1 MMIVIGSCCANGVVR
16 YFDDERRD
24 GFFCN
29 YCNAHFYEHRMDEM
43 IKTHMKRYCNRK
55 GEAISITR
63 FIFKTAISG
72 HHVILDSDVN
82 EDSHSSDSNDD
93 GDSGESEDSYSIDYN
108 GDIDSEV
115 DKDGHSIDYNGDI
128 DSDGDSDGDSEDSEV
143 MEEDEKSEDDSDGD
157 EKVLE
162 YAREIIDLT
171 MDSSD
176 EDKVV
181 EVVVVDSSDSKTNSS
196 DSTTHSLVS
205 TNHSEELELLADTAL
220 RGIFGN
226 QEDSDEDVEQV
237 KKYLNG
243 IKRKYTKKDMKQSD
257 FEKRKKR
264 CDKVNNSFSERFVPG
279 VSRPSLSMITLN
291 EVGVSKI
298 RDVVFDADG
307 SLKSTIVKDIV
318 MKDNHNFIKFG
329 GEVYNDM
336 RWQVPIQKHSRN
348 LCDVKTRETIEKI
361 LQEEGII
368 NPEEEM
374 ITEMGILIGGTMDQ
388 PIHHD
393 ISRRFTKFVNSAAKT
408 EIEGWEL
415 DRVKYN
421 KAMISSTAP
430 SSILIGMGNQPKVM
444 LGVPKSRVIRKK

>member
-1 MMIVIGSCCANGVVR
+1 MDISNLAGASCLGVYCKQCFTNSGFPKSFVSNSALVDHFHLKHGISKNQRAEVIDAVRTIRAREANGVVR

-29 YCNAHFYEHRMDEM
+29 YCNAHFYEHRKDEM

-93 GDSGESEDSYSIDYN
+93 GDSGESEDSHSIDYN

-243 IKRKYTKKDMKQSD
+243 IKQKYTKKDMKQSD
-257 FEKRKKR
+257 FEKRKK
-264 CDKVNNSFSERFVPG
+264 DV
-279 VSRPSLSMITLN
+279 
-291 EVGVSKI
+291 I
-298 RDVVFDADG
+298 R
-307 SLKSTIVKDIV
+307 STIRYQRGLFQEYPDQ
-318 MKDNHNFIKFG
+318 
-329 GEVYNDM
+329 VY
-336 RWQVPIQKHSRN
+336 Q
-348 LCDVKTRETIEKI
+348 
-361 LQEEGII
+361 
-368 NPEEEM
+368 
-374 ITEMGILIGGTMDQ
+374 
-388 PIHHD
+388 
-393 ISRRFTKFVNSAAKT
+393 
-408 EIEGWEL
+408 
-415 DRVKYN
+415 
-421 KAMISSTAP
+421 
-430 SSILIGMGNQPKVM
+430 
-444 LGVPKSRVIRKK
+444 